1 MAGFQNSWVL
11 IFLLIIPA
19 IYYAHNLILQKKKR
33 QAMKFSNI
41 SFIKSALGNKKSKRN
56 QTLFYLS
63 LAAIAL
69 MIIGFAEPHI
79 PLKQSKEGVN
89 VIIVLDVSGSMQAT
103 DYKPNRLEAA
113 KSSAEILIKSLEEKD
128 HVGIITFETG
138 ATTASYLTPYKETA
152 IQKLQSITLKQGK
165 TAIGDGL
172 SLGIDMATSIPN
184 KKKVVILL
192 SDGVNNAGVISPAE
206 AILFAINNKIQVYT
220 IGLGSTEPIVL
231 GYDWFGNPQY
241 SQLDEATLQTIAKET
256 SGKYFKSI
264 DGETL
269 NEIYKNISD
278 DIEREKEQTN
288 IKDWFFFLALILLL
302 TQIYLRYG
310 GKRIIS

>member
-1 MAGFQNSWVL
+1 MVGFENPLSL
-11 IFLLIIPA
+11 IFLAIIPV
-19 IYYAHNLILQKKKR
+19 IYYIYETVLQKKKR

-56 QTLFYLS
+56 QVLFYLS
-63 LAAIAL
+63 LAIISCI
-69 MIIGFAEPHI
+69 IIGLANPHI

-89 VIIVLDVSGSMQAT
+89 VVLVLDVSGSMQAT

-113 KSSAEILIKSLEEKD
+113 KESAEILIKSLKEKD
-128 HVGIITFETG
+128 HIGIITFETG
-138 ATTASYLTPYKETA
+138 ATTAAYLTPYKETA
-152 IQKLQSITLKQGK
+152 IQKLQSIKVKNGK

-206 AILFAINNKIQVYT
+206 AILFAKNNKIQVYSV
-220 IGLGSTEPIVL
+220 GLGSDKPVVL

-241 SQLDEATLQTIAKET
+241 SQLDEATLSSIAQET
-256 SGKYFKSI
+256 GGKYFKSI
-264 DGETL
+264 DSETL
-269 NEIYKNISD
+269 EEIYKNISN
-278 DIEREKEQTN
+278 DIKREKEETN
-288 IKDWFFFLALILLL
+288 IKDWFFILALILLL
-302 TQIYLRYG
+302 TQVYLRYG
-310 GKRIIS
+310 GKMIIS